1 MSQRKE
7 ERKMFWQI
15 TEVCLAILVG
25 LVILTQMV
33 LPPFI
38 GKRFF
43 WFFRKSEKAILEA
56 QSELED
62 AEATVAAGEIRK
74 QVERV
79 KKTTSRKKTGGKE

>member
-1 MSQRKE
+1 
-7 ERKMFWQI
+7 MFWQVM
-15 TEVCLAILVG
+15 ELCLAILVG

-56 QSELED
+56 QGELED
-62 AEATVAAGEIRK
+62 ARATVAAGEIRK
-74 QVERV
+74 QTERV
-79 KKTTSRKKTGGKE
+79 KKTTSKRKKQEN